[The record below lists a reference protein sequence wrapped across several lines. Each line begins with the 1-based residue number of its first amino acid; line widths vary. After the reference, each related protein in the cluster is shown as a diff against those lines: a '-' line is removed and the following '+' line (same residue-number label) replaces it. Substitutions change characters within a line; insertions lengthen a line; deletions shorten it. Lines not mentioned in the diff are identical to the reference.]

1 MDKIAIEINLL
12 IENFIYQFDGAK
24 LANSIK
30 NDQELKKKL
39 NQLLKTNNLKFKIDL
54 IPEPQHKDTVKSWHS
69 RASSDQIPK
78 IKVSALM
85 DDCNIDLSDQK
96 TGDIGIFLS
105 LEKSVNEKMQNELE
119 LRLESRMSE
128 ILSNQTKIIKEAID
142 NAVNRVKDENKP
154 ILDSLERQLLASEV
168 IHPLANYISVFRK
181 KILKEINKENMLG
194 NEITSWEDLQRTVCV
209 NKKLQVI
216 DSAVSNLGL
225 NLEDWYTLKELSY
238 VIKKLKHPSPL
249 ELDESESQ
257 INALIRTKY
266 EDYVPSFKNLIKL
279 FQEKQWTE

>member
-1 MDKIAIEINLL
+1 MLNFAQKQIEMDKVDIEINLL

-142 NAVNRVKDENKP
+142 NAVNRVKDENKT

-238 VIKKLKHPSPL
+238 VINKLKYPSPL

-257 INALIRTKY
+257 INAKHT
-266 EDYVPSFKNLIKL
+266 IKMAIAV
-279 FQEKQWTE
+279 